1 MELIFTKLFPDDSED
16 NDNEEHSRM
25 RQEVRQP
32 PEAGEEQELPTITNE
47 EIKAALKS
55 LKANKAPDPDG
66 IKNEIYKS
74 LAEF

>member
-1 MELIFTKLFPDDSED
+1 MNTLKEDDGTFTMNWQQTMELIFTKLFPDDSED

-47 EIKAALKS
+47 EI
-55 LKANKAPDPDG
+55 
-66 IKNEIYKS
+66 
-74 LAEF
+74 